1 ACTRRRSASCKSWS
15 TPALSWCCF
24 YSSSCFSIPPCSNA
38 RARSGGAPRAS
49 WRCCSAGCWCRCFSI
64 TSRPAIRWRRRN
76 CSAARR
82 CSPKASSAISFCP
95 SRSPRCCCWSPSS
108 ARWCWPD
115 GSARRHDAAQLLS
128 NPERG
133 GVRHRR
139 GRRAD
144 PAEFDRGFDV
154 HRADAQRGQSDVHRF
169 FALSRLDGRPG
180 GGVLCHGRGR
190 RRGGG
195 RPGDHHRGFSP
206 APESRSPGHA
216 DPQMVASNLMAADYD
231 LLRWIALIPLA
242 VAAFNLFWG
251 RALGRKAAGIIACAA
266 LGASFALAFYVFW
279 QLPSN
284 GMFRDL
290 VYSWIDSG
298 SFKVNLAFQVDAL
311 TAVMLLIVT
320 GIGFLIHIYSL
331 GYMGHDEDSV
341 RFFVYLNLF
350 VFFMLTLVMADN
362 LLLLF
367 VGWEGVGLCSYLLI
381 GFWYRDPSNAIAGN
395 KAFVVNRIGDW
406 GFILGIF
413 LLVTEL
419 ARQGV
424 WTLDFAQLQKHASML
439 SPQAIGLITLL
450 LFIGATGKS
459 AQIPLFVWLPDAMA
473 GPTPVSAL
481 IHAATMVTAGVYM
494 TARLHF
500 LFSLAPATLS
510 LIAWIGAATAFFAAT
525 IALTQND
532 IKKVLAYSTVS
543 QLGYMFLAAGL
554 GAFGAAIFHVFTHA
568 FFKACLFL
576 GSGSVIHALDGEQDM
591 RKMGGLKARMPATY
605 WTYLIA
611 TLAIAGAPLTAGFFS
626 KDLILWQAFSHGA
639 LALWAIGVITA
650 GMTAFYMFRQLFLV
664 FHGES
669 RADAHAQARL
679 HESPA
684 VMTLPLIVLA
694 IGSIFAGW
702 LGAPEYLWGSRWD
715 AWLAAI

>member
-1 ACTRRRSASCKSWS
+1 
-15 TPALSWCCF
+15 
-24 YSSSCFSIPPCSNA
+24 
-38 RARSGGAPRAS
+38 
-49 WRCCSAGCWCRCFSI
+49 
-64 TSRPAIRWRRRN
+64 
-76 CSAARR
+76 
-82 CSPKASSAISFCP
+82 
-95 SRSPRCCCWSPSS
+95 
-108 ARWCWPD
+108 
-115 GSARRHDAAQLLS
+115 
-128 NPERG
+128 
-133 GVRHRR
+133 
-139 GRRAD
+139 
-144 PAEFDRGFDV
+144 
-154 HRADAQRGQSDVHRF
+154 
-169 FALSRLDGRPG
+169 
-180 GGVLCHGRGR
+180 
-190 RRGGG
+190 
-195 RPGDHHRGFSP
+195 
-206 APESRSPGHA
+206 
-216 DPQMVASNLMAADYD
+216 MVTSNLTTADYD
-231 LLRWIALIPLA
+231 LLRWIPLIPLL

-251 RALGRKAAGIIACAA
+251 RALGRKAAGVLACAA
-266 LGASFALAFYVFW
+266 LGASFALAFQVFW
-279 QLPSN
+279 QLPAN

-290 VYSWIDSG
+290 VYTWIDSG

-311 TAVMLLIVT
+311 TAVMLLIIT

-331 GYMGHDEDSV
+331 GYMGHDEDSI
-341 RFFVYLNLF
+341 RFFVYVNLF
-350 VFFMLTLVMADN
+350 VFFMLTLVMGDN

-381 GFWYRDPSNAIAGN
+381 GFWYHDPNNAIAGN
-395 KAFVVNRIGDW
+395 KAFIVNRIGDW

-419 ARQGV
+419 ARQDV
-424 WTLDFAQLQKHASML
+424 WTLDFVELQKHTSML
-439 SPQAIGLITLL
+439 SPQVIGLITLL
-450 LFIGATGKS
+450 LFIGAAGKS

-543 QLGYMFLAAGL
+543 QLGYMFLAVGL

-591 RKMGGLKARMPATY
+591 RKMGGLKAHMPTTY

-639 LALWAIGVITA
+639 MALWAIGVITA
-650 GMTAFYMFRQLFLV
+650 GMTAFYMFRQVFLV

-669 RADAHAQARL
+669 RADAHAQAHL

-694 IGSIFAGW
+694 VGSIFSGW

-715 AWLAAI
+715 VWLSAIFAVPEAHHGSATTEIVVTLFTLGVVAIGFYLAYLKYGRAGSRIAETDQAGGLFYRLSFDKYYVDEIYDLIFVRPFTAVSRFFAEIIDPWVIDGTVNGVAALTRGFSQVWRGIQTGNVQHYAMGLLVGTLALLAYYLSQS

>member
-1 ACTRRRSASCKSWS
+1 SPRNRRAMDFSTLIFFLLAGLLVIASLLVVFLRDVVHCALALVAALLIIAIFFVSLHAP
-15 TPALSWCCF
+15 TVGILQIMVYAGAVMVLFLFVIMFLNPAVLE
-24 YSSSCFSIPPCSNA
+24 
-38 RARSGGAPRAS
+38 RPRAL
-49 WRCCSAGCWCRCFSI
+49 WW
-64 TSRPAIRWRRRN
+64 
-76 CSAARR
+76 SAASILALLLGGLLVPLFFNHEPPGDPVASTELFG
-82 CSPKASSAISFCP
+82 SPEMLAKSLFGDFVLPFEIASVLLLVAIVGG
-95 SRSPRCCCWSPSS
+95 
-108 ARWCWPD
+108 WCWPD

-350 VFFMLTLVMADN
+350 VFFMLTLVMA
-362 LLLLF
+362 
-367 VGWEGVGLCSYLLI
+367 
-381 GFWYRDPSNAIAGN
+381 
-395 KAFVVNRIGDW
+395 
-406 GFILGIF
+406 
-413 LLVTEL
+413 
-419 ARQGV
+419 
-424 WTLDFAQLQKHASML
+424 
-439 SPQAIGLITLL
+439 
-450 LFIGATGKS
+450 
-459 AQIPLFVWLPDAMA
+459 
-473 GPTPVSAL
+473 
-481 IHAATMVTAGVYM
+481 
-494 TARLHF
+494 
-500 LFSLAPATLS
+500 
-510 LIAWIGAATAFFAAT
+510 
-525 IALTQND
+525 
-532 IKKVLAYSTVS
+532 
-543 QLGYMFLAAGL
+543 
-554 GAFGAAIFHVFTHA
+554 
-568 FFKACLFL
+568 
-576 GSGSVIHALDGEQDM
+576 
-591 RKMGGLKARMPATY
+591 
-605 WTYLIA
+605 
-611 TLAIAGAPLTAGFFS
+611 
-626 KDLILWQAFSHGA
+626 
-639 LALWAIGVITA
+639 
-650 GMTAFYMFRQLFLV
+650 
-664 FHGES
+664 
-669 RADAHAQARL
+669 
-679 HESPA
+679 
-684 VMTLPLIVLA
+684 
-694 IGSIFAGW
+694 
-702 LGAPEYLWGSRWD
+702 
-715 AWLAAI
+715 